1 MRGRSLAL
9 SLLLALLPAVV
20 IAAPAAPEPEEPLT
34 PDRVI
39 GSLSRTFGWYQQ
51 ARNVIRSL
59 DSVGG
64 ALFVREAE
72 PNAVR
77 ILQRAFDVARAQAA
91 LLSRDAGASA
101 TAGPE
106 PKKPADERTRLEASI
121 RRDEQERARLR
132 TELQTAA
139 PGQRSALERQLAAA
153 SNRLELDRAR
163 LDFVTKLGQVESSLP
178 RADMDLGH
186 QIQALA
192 DAVPELRSPSAV
204 AESGSARPAAA
215 TSGTWTSI
223 SRVLALQRTRANLK
237 TLAGA
242 TNGLT
247 RSLEADQQATE
258 AGTRP
263 IAARLR
269 ILAKD
274 PGADG
279 TPLAEGQREFRG
291 LLERVK
297 LSAAVI
303 LPLREE
309 AALVRRYEADLKS
322 WDEALERESDQAL
335 QGLGLELLGVAA
347 SLGIILMAALLW
359 HLATVRYVTD
369 AYRRRLFMTTRNV
382 VVVIAVALV
391 LVFHFTSELAALV
404 TVLGFAAAGI
414 AFALQNI
421 ILAVAGYFSMVAPN
435 GIRVGDRVSL
445 QGPFGYVH
453 GDVVEIGFVR
463 LKLRELAGEPLAPTG
478 RIVVFPNS
486 VVFTG
491 SFFKHPPTGN
501 TQAGP
506 SV

>member
-1 MRGRSLAL
+1 MPGRSFAL

-20 IAAPAAPEPEEPLT
+20 TAAPSAPEEPLSS
-34 PDRVI
+34 DRVM

-51 ARNVIRSL
+51 VRNVMRSL
-59 DSVGG
+59 DSGG
-64 ALFVREAE
+64 SAPFFREAE

-91 LLSRDAGASA
+91 LLSHGSSAPASD
-101 TAGPE
+101 GSE
-106 PKKPADERTRLEASI
+106 QRKPADERARLEAAI
-121 RRDEQERARLR
+121 RRDEQERARLHA
-132 TELQTAA
+132 ELQTAGPA
-139 PGQRSALERQLAAA
+139 QRAGVERRLTAAN
-153 SNRLELDRAR
+153 NRLELDRAH
-163 LDFVTKLGQVESSLP
+163 LDFVTKLGQVEASLP
-178 RADMDLGH
+178 QADMDLGH

-192 DAVPELRSPSAV
+192 DAVPELRSPTTPV
-204 AESGSARPAAA
+204 ENGPARPAGS

-223 SRVLALQRTRANLK
+223 SRLLALQRARARLK

-247 RSLEADQQATE
+247 RGLEAEEQAAE
-258 AGTRP
+258 ANTRP
-263 IAARLR
+263 IARRLR
-269 ILAKD
+269 ALAKD

-279 TPLAEGQREFRG
+279 TPVAEGQREFRD

-309 AALVRRYEADLKS
+309 TALVRRYEADLKS
-322 WDEALERESDQAL
+322 WDDALERESNQAL
-335 QGLGLELLGVAA
+335 EALGLELLGVAI
-347 SLGIILMAALLW
+347 SLGIILVAAVLW
-359 HLATVRYVTD
+359 HVATIRYVAD

-382 VVVIAVALV
+382 VVIIAVALV

-491 SFFKHPPTGN
+491 SFFKHPSTGN
-501 TQAGP
+501 TVAGP